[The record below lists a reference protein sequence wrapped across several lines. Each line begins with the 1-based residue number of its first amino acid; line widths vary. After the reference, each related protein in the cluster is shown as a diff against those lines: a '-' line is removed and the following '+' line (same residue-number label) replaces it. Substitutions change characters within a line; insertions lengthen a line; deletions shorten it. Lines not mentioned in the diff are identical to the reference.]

1 MTLNNMD
8 TLHAI
13 GRRKHSVAR
22 VYLKSGK
29 GNININNKDYKD
41 YFPTTLLQYKLEQSQ
56 NAISNCK
63 DFDIKVNVFGGG
75 LTGQAEAIRLGIA
88 RALVKMNEENKSIL
102 RKEGLITR
110 DPRMVERKKPG
121 QRKAR
126 KKTQFSK
133 R

>member
-1 MTLNNMD
+1 MD
-8 TLHAI
+8 KIHAI
-13 GRRKHSVAR
+13 GRRKHSIAR
-22 VYLKSGK
+22 VYLASGK
-29 GNININNKDYKD
+29 GKITINKKSYKD
-41 YFPTTLLQYKLEQSQ
+41 YFPTTLLQYKIEQSQ
-56 NAISNCK
+56 NVVSSSK
-63 DFDIKVNVFGGG
+63 DFDVNVNVIGGG
-75 LTGQAEAIRLGIA
+75 LTGQAEAVRLGIA
-88 RALVKMNEENKSIL
+88 RALVILNGDNKPEL